1 MASKVFKRNY
11 SVFYYSHDKI
21 SQCSI
26 ILHGWQVKRP
36 LSLLLTVGVGFI
48 NRTFL
53 NFLSGH
59 ESLEFIWNSKHSK
72 SSKKHLLNEKFIL
85 LEKQISSILWTFFY
99 RPIQVMSFFY
109 CSLSGLVLDTSSIV
123 VGALCVLYHFNDKR
137 LRSLSSFN
145 FYTIYE
151 KTFCNICADNFVIGI
166 NSHCHS
172 FNLFSHY

>member
-21 SQCSI
+21 SQWLI

-59 ESLEFIWNSKHSK
+59 ESLDFIWTSKHSK
-72 SSKKHLLNEKFIL
+72 SSKKYLLNKKFIL
-85 LEKQISSILWTFFY
+85 LEKQISSILWTFF
-99 RPIQVMSFFY
+99 
-109 CSLSGLVLDTSSIV
+109 LSSNTGNAIFLLLIIWTC
-123 VGALCVLYHFNDKR
+123 VGYKLNCPWCPRCTVPLQWQA
-137 LRSLSSFN
+137 LRSLSGFN
-145 FYTIYE
+145 FYTMYE
-151 KTFCNICADNFVIGI
+151 KTFCNICAG
-166 NSHCHS
+166 
-172 FNLFSHY
+172 